1 MTTLIS
7 PDLVRRVTT
16 WHRPLVV
23 FALLMVPA
31 TLVCLG
37 GLAFDDRMMDGAPI
51 WLKPLKFMI
60 SMLLYT
66 ATWAWMFTLQTRQ
79 RRWVWWTGTVTVAM
93 LAVETVAIV
102 GQVVRGEASH
112 FNNETVFDSTVFRVM
127 GAAIA
132 VVWVLNMAQ
141 GVVLLRDRIADA
153 AMAWA
158 VRIGVVLGT
167 VGIGL
172 AFLMVG
178 PTDDQLAAFDHG
190 ATPDRLGAHT
200 VGVPDGG
207 PGMPLTGWS
216 TVGGDLRI
224 PHFVGIHAMQLIP
237 LVAVVLALVARRVRR
252 LADEAVR
259 VRLVVVAG
267 GAYAGLV
274 GLVTWQALRGQSL
287 IHPDGWTL
295 AAAGVLVAATALGVR
310 FALRTGT
317 SARDV
322 ELAA

>member
-31 TLVCLG
+31 TLFCLG
-37 GLAFDDRMMDGAPI
+37 GLVLDDRVVDGAPV

-66 ATWAWMFTLQTRQ
+66 VTWAWMFTLQTKQ
-79 RRWVWWTGTVTVAM
+79 RRWVWWTGTATVAM

-112 FNNETVFDSTVFRVM
+112 FNNETVFDNMVFRVM
-127 GAAIA
+127 GAAIT
-132 VVWVLNMAQ
+132 VVWLLNMAQ
-141 GVVLLRDRIADA
+141 GVVLLRDRIADR

-158 VRIGVVLGT
+158 VRIGVVLGS

-172 AFLMVG
+172 AFLMVT

-190 ATPDRLGAHT
+190 ATPDRIGAHT
-200 VGVPDGG
+200 VGLPDGG

-224 PHFVGIHAMQLIP
+224 PHFVGIHAMQFLP
-237 LVAVVLALVARRVRR
+237 LVALALVVLAPRVRR
-252 LADEAVR
+252 LAAEAVR
-259 VRLVVVAG
+259 VRLVAVAG

-295 AAAGVLVAATALGVR
+295 AAAGVLVVGTALGVR
-310 FALRTGT
+310 FALRAGT
-317 SARDV
+317 SAR